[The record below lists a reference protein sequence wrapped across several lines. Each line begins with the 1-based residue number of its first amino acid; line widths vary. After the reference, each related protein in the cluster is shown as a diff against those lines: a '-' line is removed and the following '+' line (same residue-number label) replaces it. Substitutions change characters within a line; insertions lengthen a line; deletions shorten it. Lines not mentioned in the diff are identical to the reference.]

1 MRLKFYLFLLIG
13 SLLGSACNKSSL
25 DDPEATPKHQIISKL
40 LIEGEAVIRD
50 TITDCKLLG
59 SMVIRGGSLGSLD
72 TFPGYSENERGHNI
86 RVEGIHTRASIFIH
100 RPKHQDAMF
109 TRAEIENLV
118 AGFEEPILTGEYVY
132 PLLNVEIGKRT
143 YRSFLHD
150 LQPLP
155 YLDFHVSKYD
165 PDATV
170 KLSFFD
176 LGVLTLCSKPL
187 PAVGQVDVK
196 YKGYLYAR
204 DGLDSLHI
212 DANYSVIISD
222 QW

>member
-1 MRLKFYLFLLIG
+1 MKLKFYLFFLIG

-25 DDPEATPKHQIISKL
+25 DDPEAAPKQQIISEL
-40 LIEGEAVIRD
+40 LIEGEAAIRD
-50 TITDCKLLG
+50 TLTDCKLLL
-59 SMVIRGGSLGSLD
+59 SMVIRGGSRGSFD

-86 RVEGIHTRASIFIH
+86 RVEGIHTRASIFVH
-100 RPKHQDAMF
+100 RPTHQDAMF
-109 TRAEIENLV
+109 TRTEIENLV
-118 AGFEEPILTGEYVY
+118 LGFEEPVLTGEYVY
-132 PLLNVEIGKRT
+132 PMLTVEIGERT

-150 LQPLP
+150 LRPPP

-165 PDATV
+165 PNASV
-170 KLSFFD
+170 ELSFFD
-176 LGVLTLCSKPL
+176 LGALTLCSKPL

-212 DANYSVIISD
+212 DADYSVIISD